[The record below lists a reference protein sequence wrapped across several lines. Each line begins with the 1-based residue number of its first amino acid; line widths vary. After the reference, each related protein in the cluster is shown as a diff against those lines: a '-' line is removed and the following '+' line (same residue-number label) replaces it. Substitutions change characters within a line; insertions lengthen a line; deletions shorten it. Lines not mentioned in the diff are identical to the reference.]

1 MSMLILKDNTKYSS
15 TADNLEKYLSLQNI
29 ANRNVSELLDD
40 NDNDL
45 LIYPHSFSQC
55 DDGAGNLPLLSLHTH
70 WKEKVCTKA
79 IIETGNMAGFIGING
94 LSLSIHSRFSQDSEE
109 DFFLHY
115 MLSKVLCINL
125 LNLPHQTSDERLF
138 DFLLYMF
145 PRFLNDALSQ
155 GIYKEYKRN
164 EYNDANVRGTINI
177 QRHLRANMPFNGRI
191 AYSTREFS
199 QDNHVTELIRHT
211 IDYISKSKFGRTLL
225 ENDSETRSSVTQI
238 ISATPNYCRHER
250 ENIVNSNLKVINHPY
265 YFRYAPLQKLCLR
278 ILRHEKIKYGEK
290 NQKIHGILFDV
301 SYLWEE
307 YLATILTKQG
317 FKHPNNK
324 KGLGCIFLAKNNR
337 LPRYPDYY
345 RESDRLI
352 VDAKY
357 KKETNRDD
365 IHQMITYMYQMKGK
379 CGIFIQPGDKE
390 CQTKTFQLLGY
401 GDDENAELKT
411 YMYPIS
417 RITDNYKSFVSEMLE
432 SENLLKTKF
441 KLHLEP
447 DK

>member
-1 MSMLILKDNTKYSS
+1 MLILKDNTKYSS

-115 MLSKVLCINL
+115 MLSKVFCINL
-125 LNLPHQTSDERLF
+125 FNLPHQTSDERLF

-238 ISATPNYCRHER
+238 ISATSNYCRHER
-250 ENIVNSNLKVINHPY
+250 ENIVNPQIRS
-265 YFRYAPLQKLCLR
+265 
-278 ILRHEKIKYGEK
+278 
-290 NQKIHGILFDV
+290 
-301 SYLWEE
+301 
-307 YLATILTKQG
+307 
-317 FKHPNNK
+317 
-324 KGLGCIFLAKNNR
+324 
-337 LPRYPDYY
+337 
-345 RESDRLI
+345 
-352 VDAKY
+352 
-357 KKETNRDD
+357 
-365 IHQMITYMYQMKGK
+365 
-379 CGIFIQPGDKE
+379 
-390 CQTKTFQLLGY
+390 
-401 GDDENAELKT
+401 
-411 YMYPIS
+411 
-417 RITDNYKSFVSEMLE
+417 
-432 SENLLKTKF
+432 
-441 KLHLEP
+441 
-447 DK
+447 